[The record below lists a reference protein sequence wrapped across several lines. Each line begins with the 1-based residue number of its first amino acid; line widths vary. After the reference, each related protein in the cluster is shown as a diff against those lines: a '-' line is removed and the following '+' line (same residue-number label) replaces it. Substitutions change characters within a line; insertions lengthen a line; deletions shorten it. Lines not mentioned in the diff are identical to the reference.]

1 MDAPDLGP
9 IDEYIPIPKEF
20 WSFAGDSPFEHCMVC
35 NKTLQEDGSL
45 YLIEKA
51 YKKSEV
57 VFEYAICIDCHL
69 NLRKELSQ
77 QSLRLIDHFF
87 DEHVDLVKRRKGL
100 IESYDEEI
108 SPWLSHCL
116 ITGKPA
122 SECEEYQIMTLCDG
136 EDLLFTYIPCLISGK
151 AMEAIQGILSKKTR
165 DRLDGFVEE
174 FLGLPPE
181 AKNPTPYIG

>member
-20 WSFAGDSPFEHCMVC
+20 WSFAEDRPFEHCMVC
-35 NKTLQEDGSL
+35 NKPLLEDGRL

-57 VFEYAICIDCHL
+57 VFEYA
-69 NLRKELSQ
+69 Q
-77 QSLRLIDHFF
+77 QSLRLIDHYF

-151 AMEAIQGILSKKTR
+151 AMETIQGILSKKTR